1 MPRGRRQQVPGGVE
15 TYFLSD
21 AKTED
26 QKRVADMENEAIRF
40 ETDAPVL
47 PTGDLAFILRDLQ
60 QNEYLRESARVAEL
74 VQGAVA
80 VVHPGGDR
88 GVQQAGFMV
97 LSTARRPAILIE
109 AGFASNRED
118 AAFLASSV
126 GQHRVARAVAQGI
139 VAYLLEFERKLAVG
153 GGAR

>member
-1 MPRGRRQQVPGGVE
+1 
-15 TYFLSD
+15 
-21 AKTED
+21 
-26 QKRVADMENEAIRF
+26 
-40 ETDAPVL
+40 
-47 PTGDLAFILRDLQ
+47 
-60 QNEYLRESARVAEL
+60 
-74 VQGAVA
+74 
-80 VVHPGGDR
+80 
-88 GVQQAGFMV
+88 MV